1 MNKDEFIQEVE
12 LRFSKTEDDNL
23 LIQVMMEI
31 LDYFKSISSEINNI
45 DGKLSVGFNHDAAD
59 FLEVTLFENHL
70 HFSRKEDNIS
80 VSFVSSKDN
89 QFTKQYEHLNLDT
102 FIVVND
108 LVVSSKDKSP
118 FDVNNLESYLKYL
131 LA

>member
-1 MNKDEFIQEVE
+1 MDKNEFIQEVE
-12 LRFSKTEDDNL
+12 SRFSKTDNDNL
-23 LIQVMMEI
+23 LIQVMIEI

-45 DGKLSVGFNHDAAD
+45 DGELSVGFNHDAAD
-59 FLEVTLFENHL
+59 FLEVTLFENRL
-70 HFSRKEDNIS
+70 RFSRKEDSIS
-80 VSFVSSKDN
+80 ASFVSSKDN
-89 QFTKQYEHLNLDT
+89 QFTKQYEHLELDT
-102 FIVVND
+102 FIVVNG